1 MPYTGLAYGDI
12 SPRTGGYA
20 AKELL
25 KRAIPMLVIEKFAQ
39 AKPLPAKNTMTQ
51 IFRRYNALDATPNPL
66 SEGVTPTGKKI
77 TKTDVTVN
85 LVQYGD
91 FVELTDI
98 IMDHHTDPVLME
110 TMGICGEQ
118 AALMLETVRFNV
130 LKAGT
135 GYSYANGTAR
145 NQVNTTISTDL
156 QNRVTRALKRQ
167 NAKTFTSV
175 IRSTPSYGTVNVAP
189 SFVGLAHTDCEAA
202 IRAMTGFKPVED
214 YGNYGTAYEGEIGKV
229 NDVRY
234 VLSTVFTSWADGG
247 GAKGTMY
254 STTGTSADVYPVIYL
269 SRDAFGVIPFKG
281 ENAVAPMVLNPG
293 VPRGGDPLG
302 QRGSVGW
309 KASHAAVILNDAWMH
324 RLEIAI
330 PA

>member
-1 MPYTGLAYGDI
+1 MAYTGLAYGDI
-12 SPRTGGYA
+12 SPRTAGYA

-25 KRAIPMLVIEKFAQ
+25 KRAIPLLIIEKFAQ
-39 AKPLPAKNTMTQ
+39 GKPQPAKNTMTQ

-66 SEGVTPTGKKI
+66 TEGVTPTGKKI

-98 IMDHHTDPVLME
+98 IMDHHTDQVLME

-118 AALMLETVRFNV
+118 AAQMLETVRYNV

-135 GYSYANGTAR
+135 SYSYANGTAR

-175 IRSTPSYGTVNVAP
+175 IRSTPSYGTVNVKDSYVA
-189 SFVGLAHTDCEAA
+189 LAHTDCEAA

-214 YGNYGTAYEGEIGKV
+214 YGNYGAAYEGEIGKV

-234 VLSTVFTSWADGG
+234 ILSTVFTSWADGG
-247 GAKGTMY
+247 GVKGTMY
-254 STTGTSADVYPVIYL
+254 STTGTNADVYPVIYL